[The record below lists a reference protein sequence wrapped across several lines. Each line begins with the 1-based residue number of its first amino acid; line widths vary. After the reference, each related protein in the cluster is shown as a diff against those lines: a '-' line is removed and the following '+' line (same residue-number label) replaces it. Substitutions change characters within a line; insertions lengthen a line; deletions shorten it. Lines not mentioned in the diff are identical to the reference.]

1 MAKKK
6 RSRSKKQVLSAPP
19 AATAQAKTPVRPPPG
34 EPKPAGEGRSLKRP
48 TWRVFGPVAAGAA
61 AVAGA
66 AVILYFAVL
75 KPKPVLVLR
84 DETLNVLLVTLD
96 TTRADRVGCYGYA
109 KARTPN
115 LDALARNGVRFANA
129 YAPAPLTLPSHA
141 SILTGLTPLAHGVHN
156 NGSYVLSYD
165 KLTLA
170 ELLRDKG
177 VTTGA
182 FVASFSVDSR
192 FGLDQGFDVYDDNFQ
207 EGSPFKALN
216 AERKAEQV
224 LEPFSNW
231 LDRIGGERFFA
242 WVHFFD
248 PHLPYS
254 PPSPYRE
261 NFEADPYDG
270 EIAYL
275 DFVLGEV
282 LGRVRDKGILSRTL
296 IVVAG
301 DHGEAFGE
309 KGESGHGVFLYEM
322 AVRVPL
328 LFYSEGHLPANRV
341 VEARVR
347 LIDILPTVLDVLGMA
362 SPEGVQGQS
371 LIPYIQRRSGGKD
384 LDTYL
389 ETYYPRENFGWAP
402 LTGIISGKRKFIQA
416 PKPEL
421 YDLAADPN
429 EGKNLVDREGKA
441 LSGLKARL
449 ETVVQAVGGTAAEA
463 VPRELSADE
472 RARLRSLGYVDYSEP
487 GAKGDADPKDRLDE
501 LKMVQDAE
509 KAEYDGNFILAAEL
523 HEKMLAL
530 RPGAASSYVNLAL
543 ARARQKDFDGA
554 VETLKTG
561 LEKLPGNELLMSR
574 LGYTYLVMNKW
585 AEAMETMSELLKA
598 NPRSIDALTA
608 VAVILDGTGRK
619 AEAREY
625 FESALSVEPENK
637 FLRVAYAGNL
647 ASTRYLAEAIG
658 IYEKLVIDFPRDTSL
673 YRALGIAYGIG
684 GNFDEAIKNF
694 KQITYIAPT
703 PDAYYNLAVSYRQKG
718 DIAEAVANLERY
730 LDDPK
735 DEPPAKV
742 ERARTELQKLK
753 TIK

>member
-1 MAKKK
+1 
-6 RSRSKKQVLSAPP
+6 
-19 AATAQAKTPVRPPPG
+19 
-34 EPKPAGEGRSLKRP
+34 
-48 TWRVFGPVAAGAA
+48 
-61 AVAGA
+61 
-66 AVILYFAVL
+66 
-75 KPKPVLVLR
+75 
-84 DETLNVLLVTLD
+84 
-96 TTRADRVGCYGYA
+96 
-109 KARTPN
+109 
-115 LDALARNGVRFANA
+115 
-129 YAPAPLTLPSHA
+129 
-141 SILTGLTPLAHGVHN
+141 LTPLAHGVHN

-231 LDRIGGERFFA
+231 LDRIGDERFFA

-282 LGRVRDKGILSRTL
+282 LRKVRDKGILSRTL

-322 AVRVPL
+322 SVRVPL
-328 LFYSEGHLPANRV
+328 LIYGEGHLPANRV

-449 ETVVQAVGGTAAEA
+449 EAVVQAVGGTAAEA
-463 VPRELSADE
+463 APRELSADE

-718 DIAEAVANLERY
+718 DVAEAVANLERY

-742 ERARTELQKLK
+742 ERARAELQKLK